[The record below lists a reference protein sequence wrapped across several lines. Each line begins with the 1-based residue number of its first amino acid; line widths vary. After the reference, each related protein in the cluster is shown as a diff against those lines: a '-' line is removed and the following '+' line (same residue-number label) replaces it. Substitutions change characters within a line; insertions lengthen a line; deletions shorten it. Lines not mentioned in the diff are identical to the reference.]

1 MKLEDIVS
9 QNKIVSLN
17 ELTSDRALVKD
28 IQTRLSALGLMQ
40 VTDIDGTY
48 DPTTEAALKRF
59 CVSVNLDNSVTKL
72 FGPTFAKK
80 LIGTRAPIVNLSTR
94 PRATPAA
101 PDALATALK
110 FTLLWEGGFVDHI
123 NDIGGPT
130 NFGVTQAT
138 YNTYRIKKKIPTQT
152 VQNIS
157 SAEVQEL
164 YQVMYWQPSQAGS
177 MVLPLAIVH
186 FDTAVLFGVG
196 GAILFLQE
204 ALNIPTDGG
213 FGLRTKTAVE
223 ENNNKQTALK
233 IIDGRVA
240 YHQQR
245 VKSNP
250 SQAVFLDGWVA
261 RANSTTPSRL
271 GLREFI
277 KNF

>member
-17 ELTSDRALVKD
+17 TLTSDRELVKD

-59 CVSVNLDNSVTKL
+59 CISVNLDNSVTKQ

-80 LIGTRAPIVNLSTR
+80 LIGTRAPIVNLSAR
-94 PRATPAA
+94 PDTTPTA
-101 PDALATALK
+101 PNALTTALK
-110 FTLLWEGGFVDHI
+110 FTLVWEGGFVDHPH
-123 NDIGGPT
+123 DIGGPT
-130 NFGVTQAT
+130 NYGVTQAT
-138 YNTYRIKKKIPTQT
+138 YDSYRIKKRLPTQT
-152 VQNIS
+152 VQKIS
-157 SAEVQEL
+157 GAEVQEI
-164 YQVMYWQPSQAGS
+164 YQSLYWQPSQAGL
-177 MVLPLAIVH
+177 MALPLAIVH
-186 FDTAVLFGVG
+186 FDTAVMFGVG

-223 ENNNKQTALK
+223 ANNNKQTALR

-250 SQAVFLDGWVA
+250 TQAVFLDGWVA
-261 RANSTTPSRL
+261 RANNSAPPRV
-271 GLREFI
+271 GLREYI